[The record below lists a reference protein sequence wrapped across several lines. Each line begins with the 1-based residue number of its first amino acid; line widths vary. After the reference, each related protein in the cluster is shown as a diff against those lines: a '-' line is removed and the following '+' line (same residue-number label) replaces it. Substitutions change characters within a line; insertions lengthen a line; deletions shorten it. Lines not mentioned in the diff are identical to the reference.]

1 MGIRTSE
8 KDESVVKSKGK
19 LPKVLSYYDKLDYT
33 TQQKARFIYHLCIA
47 AMVGMVFII
56 FSSTYV
62 QLNSIEYDGIF
73 LPVILSEIS
82 LLIFFGICLFLL
94 TKGKYGISAHLFM
107 TVAMACVWYVMWIHS
122 GNIITRLDTV
132 VLIIALLNLTPLF
145 ITKYKIAI
153 PFYIV
158 VNVIILIVFV
168 QIIKDR
174 INLSDASAV
183 DYIVDTSIAILFSG
197 IVGYNIFRI
206 NKESLEKVESD
217 NKERKKAEEALKQS
231 ELFRR
236 TVFDSSNT
244 PIIVMDSTSFKYIDI
259 NAAGVKMYGFSSREA
274 SLGKTP
280 LDVSAP
286 VQYDGTPSSE
296 KAVSYIEKAL
306 EEGSTT
312 FEWLH
317 QRPDGEF
324 WDAEVHLLSFQSND
338 KTLLQFSLIDI
349 TERKKIESDLKE
361 SELRYRTLFEN
372 AQIGIYQTTPEGKI
386 LQANPAV
393 IKMLGFDSLE
403 ELNKR
408 NLETE
413 NDFVKSTRKKFI
425 KLIEKQG
432 FVKDF
437 EAEWKNKNDKT
448 ITLME
453 NARAVRDNE
462 GKTIYY
468 DGFVENITERKQAE
482 KALKESQ
489 QLFQTL
495 AQVSPVGIFR
505 TKADGYTTYVNP
517 KWMELSGLRFEE
529 AIGDGWLTAVHPED
543 KEMLRNNWESHSGK
557 SEKSTAEYRFIKPDG
572 SIVWVLGNAEPEIVD
587 NKIKGYIGTITDIT
601 ERKLA
606 EKELK
611 ESEEKYRILME
622 SMNEVVIMADND
634 HRVKYVN
641 KKFTEKLGYTPEE
654 IIGKIGYKILHDTED
669 YKIIEK
675 ANSERLNKKVSYYEV
690 VFIAK
695 DGRKLD
701 FLVNGAQIIDTE
713 GKTIGSIGS
722 MVDITEKKI
731 IEKELEKHRDHLE
744 ILVKE
749 RTEELATSNEELL
762 STNEELHHQREELE
776 VVLVNL
782 QNTQKQLVQAEK
794 MASLGV
800 LASGVAH
807 EINNPLNFIKGGIFG
822 LEQYFDENLKEHKN
836 EVSPLIEG
844 INIGVERAAN
854 IVTSLNHYSR
864 RDDSNLIECDIHS
877 IIDNCLVILRNQIIN
892 RIDIKKNYSPKL
904 HLLYG
909 NEGKLHQAMLNILSN
924 AVQAINDN
932 GIINVKTTVSKQKIT
947 IFVSDT
953 GCGISDENMPKIF
966 DPFFTTKEPG
976 QGTGLGLSITFNI
989 LEEHNGTIEFESSVG
1004 HGSTVKITLPLSKK

>member
-1 MGIRTSE
+1 MGIQAGE
-8 KDESVVKSKGK
+8 KGDTTYRFK
-19 LPKVLSYYDKLDYT
+19 LPKVLSYYNKSDYT
-33 TQQKARFIYHLCIA
+33 TQQKARFIFYLCIA
-47 AMVGMVFII
+47 AIVGLFFLIL
-56 FSSTYV
+56 STSYV
-62 QLNSIEYDGIF
+62 QIHSAEYDGIYF
-73 LPVILSEIS
+73 PVILAEIIV
-82 LLIFFGICLFLL
+82 LILFIGCLFLL
-94 TKGKYGISAHLFM
+94 VKGYYNISSHLFISS
-107 TVAMACVWYVMWIHS
+107 AILCVWIVMWVDHGEIVS
-122 GNIITRLDTV
+122 RLDTIV
-132 VLIIALLNLTPLF
+132 IILALLNMAPLF
-145 ITKYKIAI
+145 ITKYKSTILI
-153 PFYIV
+153 YILA
-158 VNVIILIVFV
+158 NVTILIVFILILKD
-168 QIIKDR
+168 QIKLPNSSI
-174 INLSDASAV
+174 V
-183 DYIVDTSIAILFSG
+183 DYIIDTSAAMIFTG

-206 NKESLEKVESD
+206 NKESLEKVEFD
-217 NKERKKAEEALKQS
+217 NKERKKAEEALKHS
-231 ELFRR
+231 EMFRR
-236 TVFDSSNT
+236 RVFDSSEI
-244 PIIVMDSTSFKYIDI
+244 PIVVMESTSFKYIDI
-259 NAAGVKMYGFSSREA
+259 NPAAVKMYGFPSHEA

-286 VQYDGTPSSE
+286 VQYDGTLSSE

-306 EEGSTT
+306 KEGSVT

-324 WDAEVHLLSFQSND
+324 WDAEVHLLSFKSD
-338 KTLLQFSLIDI
+338 EETLLQFSLIDI
-349 TERKKIESDLKE
+349 TERKKIESELRE

-372 AQIGIYQTTPEGKI
+372 AQTGIYQTTPEGKI
-386 LQANPAV
+386 LQSNPAI

-408 NLETE
+408 DLKTE
-413 NDFVKSTRKKFI
+413 KVFVKSTRNNFI
-425 KLIEKQG
+425 EIIEKQG

-437 EAEWKNKNDKT
+437 EAEWKKKNDET
-448 ITLME
+448 IIIRE
-453 NARAVRDNE
+453 NARAVRDAE
-462 GKTIYY
+462 GKTLYY
-468 DGFVENITERKQAE
+468 EGFVENITERKQAE

-489 QLFQTL
+489 QLFQAL

-505 TKADGYTTYVNP
+505 TNADGYTTYVNP
-517 KWMELSGLRFEE
+517 KWMELSGLTFEE

-543 KEMLRNNWESHSGK
+543 KEMLRDNWKSHSGK

-611 ESEEKYRILME
+611 ESEEKYRTLME

-641 KKFTEKLGYTPEE
+641 KKFTEKLGYAPEE

-669 YKIIEK
+669 YKVIEK

-695 DGRKLD
+695 DGRRLD
-701 FLVNGAQIIDTE
+701 FLVNGAPVIDTE
-713 GKTIGSIGS
+713 GKSIGSIGT

-731 IEKELEKHRDHLE
+731 IEKELEKHRNHLE
-744 ILVKE
+744 FLVKD

-762 STNEELHHQREELE
+762 STNEELHNQREELE
-776 VVLVNL
+776 TVLKNL

-864 RDDSNLIECDIHS
+864 RDDSKLIECDIHS
-877 IIDNCLVILRNQIIN
+877 IIDNCLVMFRNQIIN
-892 RIDIKKNYSPKL
+892 RIDIKKNYSPKM
-904 HLLYG
+904 HSLYG

-924 AVQAINDN
+924 AVQAIDN
-932 GIINVKTTVSKQKIT
+932 KGIINIKTTVSKQKIT
-947 IFVSDT
+947 ILVSDT
-953 GCGISDENMPKIF
+953 GCGISAENMPKIF
-966 DPFFTTKEPG
+966 DPFFTTKEAG
-976 QGTGLGLSITFNI
+976 KGTGLGLSITFNI

-1004 HGSTVKITLPLSKK
+1004 HGSTVKITLPLNKI

>member
-1 MGIRTSE
+1 MGIQAGE
-8 KDESVVKSKGK
+8 KDDSVRRFK
-19 LPKVLSYYDKLDYT
+19 LPKVLSYYNKSDYT

-62 QLNSIEYDGIF
+62 QLKSIEYDGIF
-73 LPVILSEIS
+73 LPVILSEIA

-107 TVAMACVWYVMWIHS
+107 TIAMACVWYVMWIHR

-132 VLIIALLNLTPLF
+132 VFIIALLNLTPLF

-183 DYIVDTSIAILFSG
+183 DYIVDTSIAILFTG

-236 TVFDSSNT
+236 TVFDSST
-244 PIIVMDSTSFKYIDI
+244 IPIIVMESISFKYIDI
-259 NAAGVKMYGFSSREA
+259 NEAAVKIYGFSSHEA

-286 VQYDGTPSSE
+286 VQYDGTPSSQ

-306 EEGSTT
+306 KEGSVT

-324 WDAEVHLLSFQSND
+324 WDAEVHLLSFRSD
-338 KTLLQFSLIDI
+338 EKTLLQFSLIDI

-372 AQIGIYQTTPEGKI
+372 AQIGIYQTTPGGDI
-386 LQANPAV
+386 LQANPAI
-393 IKMLGFDSLE
+393 IKMTGFNSLS

-413 NDFVKSTRKKFI
+413 NNFLKSTRNFFI
-425 KLIEKQG
+425 EIIEKQG

-437 EAEWKNKNDKT
+437 ESEWKKKNGET
-448 ITLME
+448 IILIE
-453 NARAVRDNE
+453 NARAVRDTE
-462 GKTIYY
+462 GKTLYY
-468 DGFVENITERKQAE
+468 EGFVENITERKLAEKALKESEEKYRTLMENMNDIVMMVDNDDRVLYVNKKFSEKLGYSDNEIIGEIGYKKLLVSEDQEVIIKANKERTKNVISQYETTFIAKDGSKIDFFISGAPVRDPEGKIIGSIGNMIDITERKQAE

-489 QLFQTL
+489 QLFQAL

-517 KWMELSGLRFEE
+517 KWMELSGLTFEE
-529 AIGDGWLTAVHPED
+529 AIGDGWLIAVHPED
-543 KEMLRNNWESHSGK
+543 KEMLRGNWKSHSGK
-557 SEKSTAEYRFIKPDG
+557 SENSTAEYRFIKPDG
-572 SIVWVLGNAEPEIVD
+572 SIVWVLGNAEPEIID
-587 NKIKGYIGTITDIT
+587 NKIMGYIGTIT
-601 ERKLA
+601 
-606 EKELK
+606 
-611 ESEEKYRILME
+611 
-622 SMNEVVIMADND
+622 
-634 HRVKYVN
+634 
-641 KKFTEKLGYTPEE
+641 
-654 IIGKIGYKILHDTED
+654 
-669 YKIIEK
+669 
-675 ANSERLNKKVSYYEV
+675 
-690 VFIAK
+690 
-695 DGRKLD
+695 
-701 FLVNGAQIIDTE
+701 
-713 GKTIGSIGS
+713 
-722 MVDITEKKI
+722 DITEKKI
-731 IEKELEKHRDHLE
+731 IEKELEKHRNHLE
-744 ILVKE
+744 FLVKD

-762 STNEELHHQREELE
+762 STNEELHKQREELE
-776 VVLVNL
+776 VVLKNL

-822 LEQYFDENLKEHKN
+822 LEQYFDENLKEHKE

-844 INIGVERAAN
+844 IHTGVERAAN

-864 RDDSNLIECDIHS
+864 RDDSKLVECDIHS

-904 HLLYG
+904 HSLYG
-909 NEGKLHQAMLNILSN
+909 NEGKLHQAMLNVLSN
-924 AVQAINDN
+924 AVQAIDN
-932 GIINVKTTVSKQKIT
+932 KGVINVKTTASKHKIT

-953 GCGISDENMPKIF
+953 GCGISTENMPKIF
-966 DPFFTTKEPG
+966 DPFFTTKEAG
-976 QGTGLGLSITFNI
+976 KGTGLGLSITHNI
-989 LEEHNGTIEFESSVG
+989 LEEHNGTIEVESSLG
-1004 HGSTVKITLPLSKK
+1004 NGSSVKITLPLNKI